1 MSEPFR
7 AAPISLLLFLPMTL
21 IFARRLPR
29 EQKRYK
35 PDGKNQQ
42 TSPGGMQK
50 ALPDHEKNGCLK
62 DQSPNADYGLS

>member
-1 MSEPFR
+1 
-7 AAPISLLLFLPMTL
+7 MTL

-29 EQKRYK
+29 EKKRYK